1 MFVST
6 PTLALRIDLIRIGT
20 GASPRDGWTHG
31 SATSARAD
39 LHAVTTALADVL
51 NPVDDSEP
59 ATGLSAAIDAV
70 LVLDEQFPLPSEDL
84 LHRLLDGPADVW
96 HGGLTLGL
104 GDQPVLW
111 DHVEPTSMFSA
122 PLDPTIEATSW
133 RVSMRALLV
142 RTAVLEQ
149 LGGPAGSFDTLTG
162 AGLEMGLRWIRAGAL
177 VRHVPDLV
185 TADAAPDRPP
195 STADGLRLIG
205 MRRGRTWAG
214 WTVLRALRVHEVTP
228 AQIVPLARQALR
240 SPVAPLPHYEPPSGP
255 DRTGRTD
262 RSVSVILPTV
272 DRYSY
277 LEPLLHQLA
286 EQSVA
291 PHEVLIID
299 QTPLDHRR
307 QDLADVEPGLPVTVI
322 EIPTPGQCTA
332 RNAALE
338 RSTGE
343 LLLFLDDD
351 LDIPPALIEDHLRL
365 LVDGIDAVSGAVDDA
380 TAGPPPEGFRHRRN
394 SDVLPAGNTLL
405 RRSAMERSGMFDP
418 AYDHGPRADHDVGM
432 RLHLSGAV
440 LLYDPSVEVFHHHA
454 PAGGLRTHGAR
465 RVTRAGSRRSLTQR
479 DLPAATQLYL
489 GRRYFT
495 NRQIAEGR
503 LISLVGMLNGDGSRS
518 QRFSRAA
525 IQLALLPSSI
535 RRWRDADR
543 SAVAMIAALTPIP
556 TLPPMQTEAG
566 KR

>member
-1 MFVST
+1 MT
-6 PTLALRIDLIRIGT
+6 DTIDLIRIGT
-20 GASPRDGWTHG
+20 GASHRDGWTHG

-39 LHAVTTALADVL
+39 LRAVTTALANIL
-51 NPVDDSEP
+51 NPVNDSEP
-59 ATGLSAAIDAV
+59 ATGDAV
-70 LVLDEQFPLPSEDL
+70 LVLDEQFPLPSEEL

-96 HGGLTLGL
+96 HGGLALGL
-104 GDQPVLW
+104 GDQPAVW

-142 RTAVLEQ
+142 RTSVLEQ
-149 LGGPAGSFDTLTG
+149 LGGPAGGFDTLTG

-177 VRHVPDLV
+177 MRHVPDLV
-185 TADAAPDRPP
+185 PAGATPDRPP
-195 STADGLRLIG
+195 STADGLRMVG
-205 MRRGRTWAG
+205 MHSGRTWAG
-214 WTVLRALRVHEVTP
+214 WTVLRALRCHEVS
-228 AQIVPLARQALR
+228 AAEAVPLARQALR
-240 SPVAPLPHYEPPSGP
+240 SSVAPLPHYEAPGGP

-262 RSVSVILPTV
+262 RTVSVILPTV

-277 LEPLLHQLA
+277 LEPLLQQLA

-291 PHEVLIID
+291 PHEVLIVD

-307 QDLADVEPGLPVTVI
+307 HDLADIEPALPVTVI

-338 RSTGE
+338 QATGE
-343 LLLFLDDD
+343 LFLFIDDD
-351 LDIPPALIEDHLRL
+351 DDIPSTLIEDHLRL
-365 LVDGIDAVSGAVDDA
+365 LIDGIDAVSGAVDDA
-380 TAGPPPEGFRHRRN
+380 TAGPPPVGFRHRRAG
-394 SDVLPAGNTLL
+394 DVFPTNNTML
-405 RRSAMERSGMFDP
+405 RRSAMERSAMFDP

-465 RVTRAGSRRSLTQR
+465 KVTRAGSRRSLTQR
-479 DLPAATQLYL
+479 DLPAVTQLYL

-495 NRQIAEGR
+495 DHQRAEGR
-503 LISLVGMLNGDGSRS
+503 LITLVGMLSGSGS
-518 QRFSRAA
+518 PTQRLARAA
-525 IQLALLPSSI
+525 VQITLLPSSI
-535 RRWRDADR
+535 RRWHDADR
-543 SAVAMIAALTPIP
+543 AAASKIATRTPIPALTP
-556 TLPPMQTEAG
+556 MQAEVG
-566 KR
+566 SR